1 MNEVIEQMFQ
11 IEREL
16 KQARSEGKE
25 DHEMGEL
32 YERYR
37 STHNK
42 ILELNANQNSA
53 LDFGLDLFARIK
65 IPPEILRASTL
76 NGLKGKI
83 TTFDR
88 AKVDNFFQTR
98 FGIDTTIVEI
108 ISIPKMPVHAEAYA
122 ASCGQNEHYVA
133 IPDNLETKF
142 LSYDLLVHEF
152 GHTVEYTER
161 RKDVMNINFL
171 DFSVLSE
178 AIAHYYQ
185 MTYMLENSTTEE
197 RLGMLA
203 SVTYAHVFHQCM
215 KIMRRVAPKE
225 REFDREKISKDR
237 DFLDIVYA
245 YRDTNVLDNFFTHN
259 KGKDFYVEYTQLQA
273 ARFGVFLALNF
284 IKYKLD
290 ITELFKTKY
299 PKAKIISLEALIGQ
313 TNLKSKVLFNFSKMD
328 ETISRFANGELRSK

>member
-1 MNEVIEQMFQ
+1 MNELIEEMFQ

-32 YERYR
+32 YIR
-37 STHNK
+37 SKSNLNK
-42 ILELNANQNSA
+42 ILESHNNQISA
-53 LDFGLDLFARIK
+53 LDFGLDLFANIK
-65 IPPEILRASTL
+65 IPPEILRASSL
-76 NGLKGKI
+76 NALKGKI
-83 TTFDR
+83 TTVDR
-88 AKVDNFFQTR
+88 ARVDNFFQTR
-98 FGIDTTIVEI
+98 FGINTTNVEI
-108 ISIPKMPVHAEAYA
+108 ISIPKMPAHAEAYA
-122 ASCGQNEHYVA
+122 APCGQNEHYVA

-161 RKDVMNINFL
+161 RKDLMNIVFF

-185 MTYMLENSTTEE
+185 MSYMLEHSTKEE

-215 KIMRRVAPKE
+215 KIMRKVAPKE
-225 REFDREKISKDR
+225 REFDRVEIYKDKE
-237 DFLDIVYA
+237 FMDIVYA

-259 KGKDFYVEYTQLQA
+259 KGKDFYNEYTQNQA
-273 ARFGVFLALNF
+273 KRFGVFLALNF

-290 ITELFKTKY
+290 ITQLFKTKY

-328 ETISRFANGELRSK
+328 ETITRFVNGELRP